1 MPKGL
6 ALLARKRAMVKRVRT
21 LHAMA
26 QLKKAAAQIRTAK
39 IHKAIANVRTK
50 KAMVHLKTAAAM
62 RKR

>member
-1 MPKGL
+1 
-6 ALLARKRAMVKRVRT
+6 MVKRVRT

-62 RKR
+62 RKK